1 MKKPHRVLVVD
12 DLADWRQTLSGLL
25 HDEGF
30 SVTTAANQE
39 EALAALAAQ
48 RFDVA
53 VLDVRLDETDER
65 NRDGLYL
72 MHIIRK
78 QSPYTSIIILTG
90 YADKDMVREALQPDE
105 KGHSPAF
112 GFLEK
117 VEPDIKQLIPYV
129 KRATGHHQPP
139 DFEPSRE
146 CTLTVAM
153 ESNQKVIVRADGAVR
168 FTHSSRNP
176 LNFDIEKLRRRT
188 DITKT
193 RFLLKETGEQIYT
206 ELFDK
211 HPVLANSYARA
222 LGRVTSQKYLHFCL
236 QGEPELISIPL
247 EFLYLQDERQYLALI
262 HPLTRQIR
270 GVVMRRSAISPD
282 MVTLFT
288 TGEKLRL
295 LILVSNTNPNIDL
308 IDQMGE
314 QILQMLEPVDWL
326 EVTLVRTREAAHAR
340 VQELLQSRQY
350 QMVQYIGHGY
360 FDESSPEQSGLL
372 FWSREN
378 RSGSPTPMT
387 ANQLRFLLQDSDV
400 RLFHLTCCEGA
411 QTGDA
416 ASQLDDDSLGIA
428 DAIIQAGVPSV
439 LGYRWP
445 VPAARAR
452 DFSLAFYRSFIQHG
466 SPPLAVLEA
475 RKKLAM
481 DDKDELTWV
490 SPILISQD

>member
-1 MKKPHRVLVVD
+1 MKKPHQILVVD

-25 HDEGF
+25 RDEGF
-30 SVTTAANQE
+30 SVITAANQE
-39 EALAALAAQ
+39 EALSALAAQ

-53 VLDVRLDETDER
+53 VLDVRLDETDEK

-72 MHIIRK
+72 MHTIRK

-112 GFLEK
+112 DFLEK
-117 VEPDIKQLIPYV
+117 VEPDIKQLVTTV

-139 DFEPSRE
+139 NFELSRE
-146 CTLTVAM
+146 CTLTVTL
-153 ESNQKVIVRADGAVR
+153 EPGQKVIVRADGAVR
-168 FTHSSRNP
+168 FTHSSKNP
-176 LNFDIEKLRRRT
+176 LNFDVERLRRWT
-188 DITKT
+188 ELAKT
-193 RFLLKETGEQIYT
+193 RFLLRETGEQVYT
-206 ELFDK
+206 KLFDE

-236 QGEPELISIPL
+236 QTGPELIGMPL
-247 EFLYLQDERQYLALI
+247 EFLYLQEERQHLALI

-270 GVVMRRSAISPD
+270 GVVMRRPAISPE
-282 MVTLFT
+282 MITLFT

-295 LILVSNTNPNIDL
+295 LILVSNTNPAIDL

-314 QILQMLEPVDWL
+314 QIFKMLESIDWL
-326 EVTLVRTREAAHAR
+326 EVTLVRTREATYAR
-340 VQELLQSRQY
+340 AQELLQSRQY
-350 QMVQYIGHGY
+350 QIVQYIGHGY
-360 FDESSPEQSGLL
+360 FEESSPEQSGLL

-378 RSGSPTPMT
+378 RGGSPTPMT

-445 VPAARAR
+445 VPASRAC

-466 SPPLAVLEA
+466 SPPLAILEA

-481 DDKDELTWV
+481 DNKDELTWA
-490 SPILISQD
+490 SPIFISQD